1 MMLRNPRTRSSR
13 IARRRGVA
21 ILLVLVAV
29 ATATVLSGAYIMSR
43 RAAPALGMNA
53 ETSSNAKWAARSG
66 SNLAIAMLETSL
78 VTGADPEDQQILSG
92 VTFGVGESNAV
103 LTSIT
108 GATISPDEHR
118 LLVTSIGSASTIGAV
133 DQRVLVRRP
142 TNKITEAL
150 DPYLRDLAV
159 FAVDRLRIQSGSYVA
174 PWPESERG
182 PSLFTANV
190 GVAFGASGQ
199 LNTSTAGSLA
209 FAVLVVDDDAT
220 ASLTAVSQSA
230 TFAGGVDTGVQL
242 PTASARVP
250 SSLTDLGTSAAPLY
264 LWSSLFTST
273 ASNATYG
280 NVTVT
285 AGATLIFDQA
295 NHSEYSV
302 EDLVVDSGSTIRV
315 KGNVR
320 ILVRDDFEV
329 TDRSSFE
336 LADDDSSV
344 EVYVLDDLTVTNSVI
359 GLPKALAS
367 NTSRSFT
374 NLSGDFDA
382 SAIRI
387 FLIDPSGGGSIPQNV
402 SLSSRAMVVGEI
414 HAPASTLVIEHN
426 SVVIGRVAG
435 FDVRLSNSSTVFYD
449 HKLNPGAGVANPL
462 GPMYDAERY
471 STLRSALASF
481 DNTLGLSALAQHI
494 VDEFAAAG
502 VDPDPDEE
510 GPISANM
517 PDPRDFGKIVLV
529 PMRRGSARSIEAG
542 AADYGLVSGFVV
554 DGASN
559 LGQVLSGAA
568 EGLRSGTG
576 GLLRDLTSV
585 LTND

>member
-1 MMLRNPRTRSSR
+1 MTPRNSRSRRSR
-13 IARRRGVA
+13 PARRRGVA

-29 ATATVLSGAYIMSR
+29 ATATVLSGAYVMSR

-53 ETSSNAKWAARSG
+53 ETTSNAKWAAKSG
-66 SNLAIAMLETSL
+66 ANLAVAMLETSFE
-78 VTGADPEDQQILSG
+78 VGDDPEDEQILSG
-92 VTFGVGESNAV
+92 IAFGVGESNAM
-103 LTSIT
+103 LTGVT
-108 GATISPDEHR
+108 GNAISPGENR
-118 LLVTSIGSASTIGAV
+118 LLVTSIGSASSIGAI

-150 DPYLRDLAV
+150 DPYLRDFAV
-159 FAVDRLRIQSGSYVA
+159 FAVDRLRLQTGSYVA

-182 PSLFTANV
+182 PALFTANI
-190 GVAFGASGQ
+190 GVAFGPSSQLGTSG
-199 LNTSTAGSLA
+199 AGSLTS
-209 FAVLVVDDDAT
+209 AVIDDDAT
-220 ASLTAVSQSA
+220 LSMTTLSQSA
-230 TFAGGVDTGVQL
+230 TFAGGVDTGVQF

-250 SSLTDLGTSAAPLY
+250 STLTDLGTSAAPLY
-264 LWSSLFTST
+264 LWNPMST
-273 ASNATYG
+273 YTAPNQTYG
-280 NVTVT
+280 NITVT
-285 AGATLIFDQA
+285 AGATLVFDQA
-295 NHSEYSV
+295 NHAEYSV
-302 EDLVVDSGSTIRV
+302 DDLVVDFGSTIRV
-315 KGNVR
+315 KGDVR
-320 ILVRDDFEV
+320 ILVRDDFDV

-367 NTSRSFT
+367 NTSRSFS

-387 FLIDPSGGGSIPQNV
+387 FLIDPSGGGSTPQNV
-402 SLSSRAMVVGEI
+402 SLTSRSIAVADI
-414 HAPASTLVIEHN
+414 HAPASVMVLDNN

-435 FDVRLSNSSTVFYD
+435 FDVRLSNSSIVFYD
-449 HKLNPGAGVANPL
+449 HKLNPGAGVANPF

-481 DNTLGLSALAQHI
+481 DNTLGLSALAQHVI
-494 VDEFAAAG
+494 DEFAASG
-502 VDPDPDEE
+502 VDPDPEEE
-510 GPISANM
+510 GPISVNA

-542 AADYGLVSGFVV
+542 AADYGLISGFGV
-554 DGASN
+554 DAASN